1 MFEIW
6 KQWQEDAGL
15 DSKIEKLLRM
25 RKDEFITT
33 LCLQWQVDRQYLE
46 LSKTRAA
53 LNKVVIKCHEIDGQL
68 AKIDGRFSI
77 VKMAEAEFKTDQ
89 SVKKLLKKMSKDERS
104 SLIDELLKM
113 K

>member
-1 MFEIW
+1 MFKIW

-25 RKDEFITT
+25 RKDEFITV
-33 LCLQWQVDRQYLE
+33 LCLKWQVDRQHLQLAE
-46 LSKTRAA
+46 TNAA
-53 LNKVVIKCHEIDGQL
+53 LNKVIIKCHEIDGEL

-89 SVKKLLKKMSKDERS
+89 TVKKLLKKMSKEERS
-104 SLIDELLKM
+104 SLIDELLKI